1 MPAGLLVTVPLPVP
15 ALATPRVK
23 VEAGCRLTVAV
34 QLGFAAIVTI
44 TAAVVAAQP
53 VPAQA
58 AKTEPNAGAA
68 VNVVAVP
75 LLKVPVQLVVQLM
88 PAGELVMVPPPVPAL
103 VAVRLKVTTGD
114 KLKVA
119 VQLLLALIVTVT
131 AGVVAAQPV
140 PAQAAKTEPV
150 AGAAVNV
157 TAVPLL
163 KVPEQVV
170 KQLIPVG
177 ELVMVSLPV
186 PALVAA
192 RVKVCTGAT
201 GVPQTSVVYVELP
214 AVLYA

>member
-15 ALATPRVK
+15 ALATLRVK
-23 VEAGCRLTVAV
+23 VEAGCRLKVAV
-34 QLGFAAIVTI
+34 QLRFALIVTI

-58 AKTEPNAGAA
+58 AKTEPDVGAA
-68 VNVVAVP
+68 VNVAVVP
-75 LLKVPVQLVVQLM
+75 LLKVPEQLVEQLI

-103 VAVRLKVTTGD
+103 VAVRLKVTTGG

-119 VQLLLALIVTVT
+119 VQLRLALRVTVT

-140 PAQAAKTEPV
+140 PVQLAKAEPV

-170 KQLIPVG
+170 EQLIPAG
-177 ELVMVSLPV
+177 ELVMVPLPV
-186 PALVAA
+186 PALVTA
-192 RVKVCTGAT
+192 RVKVCTGAA
-201 GVPQTSVVYVELP
+201 GVPQTSAVYVELP

>member
-15 ALATPRVK
+15 TLATLRVK
-23 VEAGCRLTVAV
+23 VEAGCRLKVAV
-34 QLGFAAIVTI
+34 QLRFALIVTI

-58 AKTEPNAGAA
+58 AKTEPKAGAA
-68 VNVVAVP
+68 VNVAVVP
-75 LLKVPVQLVVQLM
+75 LLKVPEQLVEQLI

-140 PAQAAKTEPV
+140 PAQLAKTEPGDPMEYLHGAQEILPGRSTVTRTSRDSRQWRRERPV
-150 AGAAVNV
+150 ADRRSSRSHMRAA
-157 TAVPLL
+157 
-163 KVPEQVV
+163 
-170 KQLIPVG
+170 
-177 ELVMVSLPV
+177 SD
-186 PALVAA
+186 
-192 RVKVCTGAT
+192 
-201 GVPQTSVVYVELP
+201 SD
-214 AVLYA
+214 